1 MRLTRPRQLAFL
13 EDLALA
19 LADGLSPLQACYGLA
34 EHAREQGLTAEQR
47 LAADLIQA
55 LNAGQALGSV
65 LELWFDRDLCMLV
78 SVGES
83 SGVLEQLLQQQ
94 RRFEE
99 QRQQAQRAFWRPLIY
114 PAIMTVIAVLASL
127 VIGRKVLPK
136 LAGRLPEDDWP
147 AVSKTLLTLSDG
159 PLLLALLLLVVL
171 MLFWSWGPAS
181 LINFR
186 FRAWR
191 VLAARGAF
199 MIRRYFDA
207 VIILQTV
214 TVLLNAGINLDRALV
229 AINRYGSPG
238 FGYAVHLMRQ
248 RLAAG
253 ERRLAQIF
261 DCGLLSPRMLFRL
274 SNGSRNATEHGTLQR
289 VAGYATDDA
298 VAALG
303 RLRVTL
309 QIVCYG
315 LIFMLLALL
324 LGGMGAMLMA
334 VTQQTM
340 I

>member
-1 MRLTRPRQLAFL
+1 MRLSRARQLAFL
-13 EDLALA
+13 EDLSLA
-19 LADGLSPLQACYGLA
+19 LADGLSPLQACKGLA
-34 EHAREQGLTAEQR
+34 DNAREQRLSAEDK
-47 LAADLIQA
+47 LAGELIQA
-55 LNAGQALGSV
+55 LNSGQALGSV

-94 RRFEE
+94 RQFEE
-99 QRQQAQRAFWRPLIY
+99 QRQLAQRAFWRPLIY

-136 LAGRLPEDDWP
+136 LAGRLPETDWP
-147 AVSKTLLTLSDG
+147 AVSKALLTVSEG
-159 PLLLALLLLVVL
+159 PLLLLLLLIIL
-171 MLFWSWGPAS
+171 LLLFWSWGPAVM
-181 LINFR
+181 INFR
-186 FRAWR
+186 FTMWR
-191 VLAARGAF
+191 LLAARGAF

-207 VIILQTV
+207 VVMLQTV

-229 AINRYGSPG
+229 AIYRYGSPG
-238 FGYAVHLMRQ
+238 FGYAIELMRQ

-289 VAGYATDDA
+289 VAGYATADA
-298 VAALG
+298 VAALA

-309 QIVCYG
+309 QFVCYG

-324 LGGMGAMLMA
+324 LGGMGAMLMT

>member
-1 MRLTRPRQLAFL
+1 MRLTRSRQLAFL

-19 LADGLSPLQACYGLA
+19 LADGLSPLQACCGLA
-34 EHAREQGLTAEQR
+34 EHAREQGLRAEQK
-47 LAADLIQA
+47 LAAELIQA

-94 RRFEE
+94 RGFEE
-99 QRQQAQRAFWRPLIY
+99 QRQQAQKAFWRPLIY

-127 VIGRKVLPK
+127 VIGRKGLPK
-136 LAGRLPEDDWP
+136 LAGRLPEADWP
-147 AVSKTLLTLSDG
+147 VVSKTLLTLSDG
-159 PLLLALLLLVVL
+159 PVLLLLLLLVLL
-171 MLFWSWGPAS
+171 MLLWSWGPAA
-181 LINFR
+181 LVDFR
-186 FRAWR
+186 FRACR
-191 VLAARGAF
+191 LLAARGAF

-214 TVLLNAGINLDRALV
+214 TVLLNAGINLDRALM
-229 AINRYGSPG
+229 AISRYGSPG
-238 FGYAVHLMRQ
+238 FGYAVQLMRQ

-289 VAGYATDDA
+289 VAGYATTDA

-324 LGGMGAMLMA
+324 LGGMGAMLMT